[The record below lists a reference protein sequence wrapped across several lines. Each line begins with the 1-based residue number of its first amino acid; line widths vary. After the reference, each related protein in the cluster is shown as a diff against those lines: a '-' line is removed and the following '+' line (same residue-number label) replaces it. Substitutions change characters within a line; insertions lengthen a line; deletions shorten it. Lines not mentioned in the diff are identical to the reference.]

1 MTSSSCGI
9 FWSVCAILSFCMLQ
23 IAHTGVVNMV
33 IQSGNEMNVRV
44 EDIRI
49 V

>member
-1 MTSSSCGI
+1 
-9 FWSVCAILSFCMLQ
+9 MLQ
-23 IAHTGVVNMV
+23 IAHTGVVNQLT
-33 IQSGNEMNVRV
+33 QSVNEMNVRV

>member
-1 MTSSSCGI
+1 
-9 FWSVCAILSFCMLQ
+9 MLQ
-23 IAHTGVVNMV
+23 IAHTGVVNHV
-33 IQSGNEMNVRV
+33 IQSGSEMNVRV

>member
-1 MTSSSCGI
+1 MSSCGI
-9 FWSVCAILSFCMLQ
+9 FWSGYEIPSFCMLQ
-23 IAHTGVVNMV
+23 IAHTGVVNQV
-33 IQSGNEMNVRV
+33 IRSGKEMNVRV